1 MNPSPFFIHLTTDPL
16 DVGEAVSFLQS
27 PAVGGIDLFV
37 GTTRRWTGEEE
48 TARLVY
54 DAYVPMAEREM
65 RRLAQEAAARWPV
78 EGVYLV
84 HRLGEVPPAE
94 ASVIVGVA
102 SAHRAEAF
110 AACRYLIDTLKQ
122 QVPIWK
128 REVYADGREEWVEGT
143 TPIAQ
148 SDARRA

>member
-1 MNPSPFFIHLTTDPL
+1 MAHAPFYIHLTTDPL
-16 DVGEAVSFLQS
+16 DVGAAFAFLQS
-27 PAVGGIDLFV
+27 PAAGGIDLFV

-65 RRLAQEAAARWPV
+65 RRLAEDAAARWPL

-110 AACRYLIDTLKQ
+110 AACRYLIDTLKKA
-122 QVPIWK
+122 VPIWK
-128 REVYADGREEWVEGT
+128 REVYADGREEWVEGA
-143 TPIAQ
+143 TPVPEG
-148 SDARRA
+148 DDRRA